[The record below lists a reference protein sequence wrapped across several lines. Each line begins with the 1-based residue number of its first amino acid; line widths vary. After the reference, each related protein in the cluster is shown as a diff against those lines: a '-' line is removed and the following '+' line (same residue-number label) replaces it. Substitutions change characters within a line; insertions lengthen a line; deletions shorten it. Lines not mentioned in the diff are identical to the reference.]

1 MEGVSERAFGAS
13 EQYSVMTSDHD
24 RGVTIRMLTV
34 CGSCRV
40 GWPEGGEPTCCAP
53 EAHQH
58 FPFESHVHRTP
69 VTLPSGTEVWA
80 VSFDGDDPYGRDQVP
95 HFGLYLDD
103 KWAPPWAHTKVSW
116 PDFGVPPDV
125 SALREQLTS
134 VFQRATAGD
143 RVEIGCL
150 GAHGR
155 TGTALACLAIIDGH
169 DPDSA
174 VAWVRTNY
182 CEKAVETP
190 EQEAFVRAFQ
200 TL

>member
-1 MEGVSERAFGAS
+1 
-13 EQYSVMTSDHD
+13 MTADAT
-24 RGVTIRMLTV
+24 RGVTIRVVTV
-34 CGSCRV
+34 CATCRV
-40 GWPEGGEPTCCAP
+40 GWPEGGDPTCSAP
-53 EAHQH
+53 EEHEHAPYETHL
-58 FPFESHVHRTP
+58 HRTL

-80 VSFDGDDPYGRDQVP
+80 VSFDASDPYSRDRTP
-95 HFGLYLDD
+95 DFGLYLDE
-103 KWAPPWAHTKVSW
+103 KWEPRWDHTKVPW

-125 SALREQLTS
+125 DALRDRLSS
-134 VFQRATAGD
+134 VLARATAGD

-182 CEKAVETP
+182 CDRAIETP
-190 EQEAFVRAFQ
+190 EQEAFVRAFR
-200 TL
+200 TS